1 MSYQRRL
8 LPSISM
14 LMAYDAAARAGS
26 FTAAA
31 HELHV
36 TQGAV
41 SRQISALENQ
51 LGIELFQRDR
61 KPLQLTSV
69 GKIYAQEV
77 NSALQSIRNASLSAI
92 TKPRTGVLNLAILP
106 TFGTRW
112 LMPKFPSFLE
122 QNPDITVNFV
132 TKLSPFDFA
141 NENIHVAI
149 HYGLPDWPGASNTFL
164 MSEMSVPVCSP
175 ALLSEHAIDDIA
187 DIAKLP
193 LLHLASRP
201 EAWETWFRANESGV
215 AVEPGMIF
223 EQFSTIAQ
231 AAVAG
236 LGAGLLPKFL
246 IGRELQQGEL
256 QIIIDNPLQSDY
268 GYYLISPNDLSEYE
282 PAVAFHK
289 WILPLVET
297 FHAAAGS

>member
-1 MSYQRRL
+1 
-8 LPSISM
+8 M
-14 LMAYDAAARAGS
+14 LMSYDAAARAGS

-31 HELHV
+31 HELNV

-51 LGIELFQRDR
+51 LGIELFKRDH

-69 GKIYAQEV
+69 GRTYAQEI
-77 NSALQSIRNASLSAI
+77 STALQLIRKASLTAI
-92 TKPRTGVLNLAILP
+92 TKPRTGALNLAILP

-149 HYGLPDWPGASNTFL
+149 HYGLPDWPGTRSTFL
-164 MSEMSVPVCSP
+164 MGEMSVPVCSP
-175 ALLSEHAIDDIA
+175 RMLENHPIETVG

-201 EAWETWFRANESGV
+201 DAWESWFRAIDSSV
-215 AVEPGMIF
+215 TVEHGLVF
-223 EQFSTIAQ
+223 EQFSTISQ

-246 IGRELQQGEL
+246 IERELQNNEL
-256 QIIIDNPLQSDY
+256 EIIVDEPSQSDY
-268 GYYLISPNDLSEYE
+268 GYYLISPNNQYEYE
-282 PAVAFHK
+282 PVVAFRN
-289 WILPLVET
+289 WILTLIESYQAEVS
-297 FHAAAGS
+297 ARG